1 MLIKLLRNL
10 LALFFA
16 LLLIA
21 VFFWL
26 WGRLGY
32 SFWPIPLIVLFIA
45 APPLVRAI
53 FRLPVPGARKPA
65 RTLTAKEAK

>member
-1 MLIKLLRNL
+1 MLTNLLRNL

-45 APPLVRAI
+45 AGFILAQWVREQNQ
-53 FRLPVPGARKPA
+53 RN
-65 RTLTAKEAK
+65 

>member
-1 MLIKLLRNL
+1 MLINLLRNL

-45 APPLVRAI
+45 AGFILARWVREQTQ
-53 FRLPVPGARKPA
+53 RN
-65 RTLTAKEAK
+65 

>member
-1 MLIKLLRNL
+1 MLTNLLRNL

-32 SFWPIPLIVLFIA
+32 SFWPIPLVVLFIA
-45 APPLVRAI
+45 AGFILARWVREQNQ
-53 FRLPVPGARKPA
+53 RN
-65 RTLTAKEAK
+65 